1 VGEAIV
7 RYRRAPPGLLLA
19 GQHVRAD
26 ECGLLACKNVLTVSA
41 LAHEECRP
49 IGEPEVNGG
58 RLGGG

>member
-7 RYRRAPPGLLLA
+7 RCRRAPPGFLLA

-26 ECGLLACKNVLTVSA
+26 ECGLLACKNVVTVSE
-41 LAHEECRP
+41 LAREEGWPVGR
-49 IGEPEVNGG
+49 PEVGDG